1 MIAPLMLEQREDVAW
16 YLRLGAAERGPFRAR
31 PRELAALDAPGG
43 EFSRQIGPTT
53 IRTRTFDADGQ
64 RITVTEQWQGAAG
77 TGVLLAAQFGT
88 ERH

>member
-1 MIAPLMLEQREDVAW
+1 MIAPLMIEQREDGAW
-16 YLRLGAAERGPFRAR
+16 YLRLGAAQCGPFRTR

-43 EFSRQIGPTT
+43 EFSRQIGPTV

-64 RITVTEQWQGAAG
+64 HITVTEQWQGAAG